1 MIRPS
6 EIVIAGLDPA
16 IHPLR
21 KTLAKKMDTRVKPAY
36 DDFCCSVRHRQDMA
50 DRPQIKNDRGT
61 PMLFPTTIAGSLPKP
76 EWLAEPNV
84 LWAPWK
90 SQGAELARAKRDA
103 TMLAVKLQ
111 EDAGVDIVTEGEQ
124 ARQHFVHGFLANI
137 DGIDFAHKV
146 EMGIRKDRY
155 KAMVPQVVAP
165 LKLKGRV
172 HADEARVARTHT
184 THRLKF
190 TLPGPMTIVDTIAD
204 QHYGDRVKMAFAFAE
219 LLNEEAKA
227 LQADGVDMIQF
238 DEPAFN
244 VYMDEVRDWGIAAL
258 ERAADGLT
266 CATAVHICYGYGI
279 KANTDWKQTLG
290 SEWRQYEETFPAI
303 DASSIQQV
311 AIECRNS
318 KVPLELLELL
328 KGKIVQ
334 AGVIDV
340 ASDTVE
346 TAEDVAATI
355 EAVMKHVPASNI
367 VATTNCGMAPM
378 HRDIAEAK
386 LMALGAGARL
396 ARQRFG

>member
-1 MIRPS
+1 
-6 EIVIAGLDPA
+6 
-16 IHPLR
+16 
-21 KTLAKKMDTRVKPAY
+21 
-36 DDFCCSVRHRQDMA
+36 
-50 DRPQIKNDRGT
+50 
-61 PMLFPTTIAGSLPKP
+61 MLFPTTIAGSLPKP
-76 EWLAEPNV
+76 EWLAEPNT

-90 SQGAELARAKRDA
+90 SSGAELARAKRDA
-103 TMLAVKLQ
+103 TVLAVKLQ

-124 ARQHFVHGFLANI
+124 ARQHFVHGFLEKI

-146 EMGIRKDRY
+146 EMGIRNDRY

-172 HADEARVARTHT
+172 HADEARVARAHT
-184 THRLKF
+184 RNKLKF
-190 TLPGPMTIVDTIAD
+190 TLPGPMTIIDTIAD
-204 QHYGDRVKMAFAFAE
+204 RHYGDRVKMAFAFAE

-227 LQADGVDMIQF
+227 LQADGVDLIQF

-244 VYMDEVRDWGIAAL
+244 VYMSEVRDWGIKAL
-258 ERAADGLT
+258 ERAAEGLT

-303 DASSIQQV
+303 AASRIQQV

-318 KVPLELLELL
+318 KVPLNLLSLL
-328 KGKIVQ
+328 KGKVVQ

-346 TAEDVAATI
+346 TAEDVAKVI
-355 EAVMKHVPASNI
+355 EEVSKFVPKSDI
-367 VATTNCGMAPM
+367 MPTTNCGMAPM
-378 HRDIAEAK
+378 RRDIAEAK
-386 LMALGAGARL
+386 LMALGAGTKL
-396 ARQRFG
+396 ARERLG